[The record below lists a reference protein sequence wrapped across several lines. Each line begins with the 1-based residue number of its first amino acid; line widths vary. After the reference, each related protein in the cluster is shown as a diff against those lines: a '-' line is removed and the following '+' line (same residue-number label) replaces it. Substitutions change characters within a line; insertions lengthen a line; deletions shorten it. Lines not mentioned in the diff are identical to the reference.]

1 MTDRADPAAPAE
13 RLAAHFLAAAEMP
26 TGRGNS
32 SMLRRAKPPV
42 AHTQGFFSRSAQSA
56 AGGT

>member
-26 TGRGNS
+26 S
-32 SMLRRAKPPV
+32 SSTAP
-42 AHTQGFFSRSAQSA
+42 A
-56 AGGT
+56 ASGTTWR